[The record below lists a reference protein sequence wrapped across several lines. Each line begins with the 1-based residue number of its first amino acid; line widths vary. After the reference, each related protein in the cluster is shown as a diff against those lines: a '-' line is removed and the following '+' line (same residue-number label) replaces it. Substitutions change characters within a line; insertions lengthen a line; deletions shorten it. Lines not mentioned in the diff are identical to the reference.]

1 MSTELA
7 LAITDD
13 KLPAHV
19 AKGTGRGN
27 EDVTADQLTIPRLK
41 LLQKMND
48 EVDKH
53 HGNYV
58 EGAEVGD
65 FMNSLTKELFGTEVY
80 VISIKFKDEYVIW
93 RKREAGGG
101 YLGSFSSMADAQE
114 RIAQEEKPDDYD
126 INQTHSHIM
135 LIKNPKTGELSTPII
150 MDFASSKL
158 RVSRNWNTQINM
170 KGGDRFAGLWKLSS
184 VQTENKA
191 GATFMNLDASFVG
204 WAQEA
209 DYKVAEEIYE
219 QFAQ

>member
-13 KLPAHV
+13 KVPAHI

-58 EGAEVGD
+58 KGAEVGD

-114 RIAQEEKPDDYD
+114 RIAQEDKPDDYD

-135 LIKNPKTGELSTPII
+135 LIKDPKTGALSTPII